1 MLIVVGELRDS
12 LPDMM
17 VQEAIARAL
26 KERGVNPIIVK
37 TWDLLGLSEAEYTEL
52 RNGVRT
58 YKISDGQRE
67 IEYFFTVTGLMPAP
81 QKGREWVRGR
91 DPDLYAATWPQ
102 PKFANERFAEIARNH
117 LELVP
122 KALIAW
128 LDKNP
133 KVDWVMWRSGGRGNT
148 RRLLEH
154 HADKYLG
161 NYTYLGLYD
170 LMSQVPS
177 FPSDVWRLMET
188 KTMEPLGFVDRVEV
202 TDPEGTAFGYD
213 VDEAAAKA
221 WAAGVY
227 QQGHLFMFPAQ
238 ATGRFP
244 YSVVEYPA
252 MGSDYLPPVQPNV
265 SGIFASTTSHA
276 ATHPRLEIHVRSG
289 RIVEIKGGGLYGEG
303 LRLLQDY
310 PGTKDKT
317 WPGQKNPGYWWLYEA
332 GMGTN
337 PKYFKHPGEVGEG
350 NNLSERNVAGTIH
363 WAYGAE
369 VSMGPK
375 KVGVWSEE
383 TEAFA
388 RQHQL
393 PRGHSMHQH
402 NLLPTFQVRI
412 RDLDQWV
419 TLIEHG
425 GMTALNDV
433 YVRALASRYGNPAT
447 ILRRDYVPAIPGVN
461 APGSYDEYARN
472 PGAYWERWAAS
483 IDDGSYP
490 FFKP

>member
-1 MLIVVGELRDS
+1 M
-12 LPDMM
+12 
-17 VQEAIARAL
+17 

-52 RNGVRT
+52 RSGVRT
-58 YKISDGQRE
+58 YTISDGQRE
-67 IEYFFTVTGLMPAP
+67 LEYFFTVTGLMPAP

-91 DPDLYAATWPQ
+91 DPDLYNATWPQ

-161 NYTYLGLYD
+161 NYTYLDLYD
-170 LMSQVPS
+170 LMSQVPA
-177 FPSDVWRLMET
+177 FPSDVWRLVET
-188 KTMEPLGFVDRVEV
+188 KTIEPLGFVDRVEV

-244 YSVVEYPA
+244 YSVIEYPA
-252 MGSDYLPPVQPNV
+252 MGGDYLPPVQPKV
-265 SGIFASTTSHA
+265 TGIFASTTSHA
-276 ATHPRLEIHVRSG
+276 ATHPRMEIQVRNG

-303 LRLLQDY
+303 MRLLQDY
-310 PGTKDKT
+310 PGTKDLT
-317 WPGQKNPGYWWLYEA
+317 WPGQKKPGYWWLYEA

-337 PKYFKHPGEVGEG
+337 PKYFKHPGGSGRGQQPVGAQRRRHHPLG
-350 NNLSERNVAGTIH
+350 LRRRGLD
-363 WAYGAE
+363 GAE
-369 VSMGPK
+369 EGRRV
-375 KVGVWSEE
+375 VGGDRGVRTAAS
-383 TEAFA
+383 AAARPLDAPAQSAADLPGAHPRSRPVGDADRARRHDGAQRRLRAGARVALRQSRRDPAPRLRARDPRHQRA
-388 RQHQL
+388 RQL
-393 PRGHSMHQH
+393 
-402 NLLPTFQVRI
+402 
-412 RDLDQWV
+412 
-419 TLIEHG
+419 
-425 GMTALNDV
+425 
-433 YVRALASRYGNPAT
+433 
-447 ILRRDYVPAIPGVN
+447 
-461 APGSYDEYARN
+461 
-472 PGAYWERWAAS
+472 
-483 IDDGSYP
+483 
-490 FFKP
+490 